1 VPAATT
7 TARAGAS
14 AGPEAELDP
23 RTQAIA
29 TIRGALGELLGAE
42 RRLRARDQQR
52 RDRMTY
58 AQTRALTAL
67 ADSGGIAADVSAG
80 QLAKAADLHP
90 ATVTG
95 MLDLLEDEGLVVRRR
110 SDADRRC
117 VLVALTPD
125 GQALLER
132 KRAEWTDQ
140 WDEMLADV
148 DADDIETAARVMR
161 QLTAIFSGL

>member
-1 VPAATT
+1 MTAPAVTPAT
-7 TARAGAS
+7 
-14 AGPEAELDP
+14 ELDP
-23 RTQAIA
+23 RTDAIA
-29 TIRGALGELLGAE
+29 TIRSSLGELLGAE

-58 AQTRALTAL
+58 AQTRALVAL
-67 ADSGGIAADVSAG
+67 ADSGGTSADVSAG

-90 ATVTG
+90 ATVTA
-95 MLDLLEDEGLVVRRR
+95 MLDLLEEEGLVVRRR

-117 VLVALTPD
+117 VLVALTPE

-132 KRAEWTDQ
+132 KRAEWSDQ

-148 DADDIETAARVMR
+148 DAEDIETAARVIR
-161 QLTAIFSGL
+161 RLTAIFSGL